1 MIDGVLG
8 MIMENIVAQML
19 LRIAGHY
26 VYSAVYDRAAV
37 SALYMDCNP

>member
-19 LRIAGHY
+19 LRIVGHY
-26 VYSAVYDRAAV
+26 VYSAVYGRVAV
-37 SALYMDCNP
+37 RTLYIDCNQ